1 MKKLIILIVSLLLLT
16 SCSENKYNKANE
28 YYNDQDYSSALE
40 LFIQLG
46 DYEDSES
53 KAAIC
58 EKEIGM
64 RENADYEF
72 LHVLE
77 QIVINRLNTIDE
89 DKDMESLIEDELF
102 LLEEFNDRSFY
113 DSNIDRLRIN
123 YTLGLKKQKESF
135 DEELMWQM
143 QILYQE
149 GLITRII
156 ALKQFFE
163 KYDFMS
169 GNPQF
174 KKIYINSLEDEEKY
188 LSALK
193 DIVKDINAQQGE
205 IYNYWSGFTW
215 YLEFENNTDYR
226 FDITYE
232 IEHLNS
238 NGVVVEKEYASAE
251 NIKANENYYVI
262 VPFSVG
268 YSGNY
273 PSFYCRNFYIENII

>member
-268 YSGNY
+268 
-273 PSFYCRNFYIENII
+273 

>member
-273 PSFYCRNFYIENII
+273 PSFYCRNFYLENII

>member
-46 DYEDSES
+46 AYEDSES

-163 KYDFMS
+163 KYDFMA

-174 KKIYINSLEDEEKY
+174 KKYINSLENEEMY